1 MQVLKEAH
9 FDRTDSN
16 VARIV
21 ALAVWNGISRVYLE
35 ITTPDWNFQ
44 GLTGIYNKS
53 TTDRRFQ
60 ATIATIT
67 WETKWLMPE
76 MLWRS
81 LAPFSMESSCNFS
94 LRPSDPYSDPS
105 QKPTMLNT
113 SQHQTTETTS
123 KTRRQH
129 WERSVAEQH
138 ENHVY
143 IIELHTHMYVRC
155 VNLCKFYPKAA
166 QSLQTLA

>member
-35 ITTPDWNFQ
+35 IATPDWNFQ

-67 WETKWLMPE
+67 
-76 MLWRS
+76 
-81 LAPFSMESSCNFS
+81 
-94 LRPSDPYSDPS
+94 
-105 QKPTMLNT
+105 
-113 SQHQTTETTS
+113 
-123 KTRRQH
+123 
-129 WERSVAEQH
+129 
-138 ENHVY
+138 
-143 IIELHTHMYVRC
+143 
-155 VNLCKFYPKAA
+155 
-166 QSLQTLA
+166 